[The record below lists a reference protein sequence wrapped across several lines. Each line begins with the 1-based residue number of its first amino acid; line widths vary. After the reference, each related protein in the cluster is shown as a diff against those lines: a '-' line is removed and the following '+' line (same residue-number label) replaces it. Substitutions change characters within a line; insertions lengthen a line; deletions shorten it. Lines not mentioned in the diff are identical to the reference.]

1 MEATKHSH
9 TNPPNKH
16 QLERLNL
23 LYETYRRYVDKRPY
37 LTEWWYFVI
46 VIFIF
51 LYSSLTFD
59 APIDPAERPSAAVSH
74 LFFQFF
80 NPYFYV
86 IFIPVTSLII
96 FIDRYT
102 RFENLSLDILSEHQL
117 DYIKSEPTLSYY
129 FRSALT
135 KNMKINKSFFDN
147 IYSYKSFLE
156 RQINKSIKFSQDEES
171 AKKIQKAIDIA
182 RSI

>member
-1 MEATKHSH
+1 MDT
-9 TNPPNKH
+9 NKH

-23 LYETYRRYVDKRPY
+23 LYENYRRHVDKKPF

-74 LFFQFF
+74 LYFQFF
-80 NPYFYV
+80 TLNFWCV
-86 IFIPVTSLII
+86 FIPVTSLII
-96 FIDRYT
+96 FIDRYA
-102 RFENLSLDILSEHQL
+102 RFENLPLDILSDHQL

-147 IYSYKSFLE
+147 VYSYKTFLE
-156 RQINKSIKFSQDEES
+156 RQINKSIKFSQDEER

-182 RSI
+182 KSI

>member
-1 MEATKHSH
+1 MEATKRSH
-9 TNPPNKH
+9 TNTPNKH

-23 LYETYRRYVDKRPY
+23 LYETYRQYVEKKPF

-51 LYSSLTFD
+51 LYSGLTFE
-59 APIDPAERPSAAVSH
+59 APIDPTERASAAMSH
-74 LFFQFF
+74 FFSQFVELHF
-80 NPYFYV
+80 WYA
-86 IFIPVTSLII
+86 FIPVASLII
-96 FIDRYT
+96 FIDQYT
-102 RFENLSLDILSEHQL
+102 RFENLPLDILSEHQL

-156 RQINKSIKFSQDEES
+156 SQINKSIKFSQDEER